1 MKAERDYG
9 NIKAKLWRER
19 GGSVCCELSSL
30 REDFILLYVA
40 SHPLDEECEV
50 VQTALRCLSSK
61 DLGKAAA

>member
-19 GGSVCCELSSL
+19 GGSVCCELLSL
-30 REDFILLYVA
+30 RGDFILLYVT
-40 SHPLDEECEV
+40 SSVDEDECEA

-61 DLGKAAA
+61 DLGKAA